1 MWPPHMPLKHPARRS
16 SLQVRSMLESVQ
28 NRIASNRNRKVY
40 FTQRLAQIN
49 SPCSTYLISFLT
61 TCVPHKKLIQSAQY
75 NLYRFAGYLKD
86 LGPGTRNWGP
96 RTGHRGA
103 ALSIAHNQPK
113 KAKEIFVIFMTPKDT
128 SIPWDNP
135 PCHIKH
141 TPPPLSSAL
150 WQHPSRRGGTRDE
163 GKETSRPNE
172 AGKHI

>member
-1 MWPPHMPLKHPARRS
+1 MATAQALKAFRAAE
-16 SLQVRSMLESVQ
+16 VRFKFDLCSNQ
-28 NRIASNRNRKVY
+28 CKIASNRNRNRKVY
-40 FTQRLAQIN
+40 FSERLAQIN

-96 RTGHRGA
+96 RTGHHGA

-128 SIPWDNP
+128 SIPRDNP

-141 TPPPLSSAL
+141 TPPPLPSAL

-163 GKETSRPNE
+163 GKETSRPNK

>member
-1 MWPPHMPLKHPARRS
+1 MSTAHALKASGQQKFTSSSIYARISAKSHRFG
-16 SLQVRSMLESVQ
+16 
-28 NRIASNRNRKVY
+28 SNRNRKVY
-40 FTQRLAQIN
+40 FTERLAQIN

-128 SIPWDNP
+128 SIPRDNP

-141 TPPPLSSAL
+141 TPPPL
-150 WQHPSRRGGTRDE
+150 PSVLCPRAASFATRWH
-163 GKETSRPNE
+163 KR
-172 AGKHI
+172 

>member
-1 MWPPHMPLKHPARRS
+1 
-16 SLQVRSMLESVQ
+16 MLESVQ
-28 NRIASNRNRKVY
+28 NRIESNRNRNRKVY
-40 FTQRLAQIN
+40 FSERLAQIN

-96 RTGHRGA
+96 RTGHHGA

-128 SIPWDNP
+128 SIPRDNP
-135 PCHIKH
+135 PCTSSTRHH
-141 TPPPLSSAL
+141 PCPL
-150 WQHPSRRGGTRDE
+150 PSGSILRDE
-163 GKETSRPNE
+163 VAQEMREKKQVGRTRQENIFKDVS
-172 AGKHI
+172 AIK